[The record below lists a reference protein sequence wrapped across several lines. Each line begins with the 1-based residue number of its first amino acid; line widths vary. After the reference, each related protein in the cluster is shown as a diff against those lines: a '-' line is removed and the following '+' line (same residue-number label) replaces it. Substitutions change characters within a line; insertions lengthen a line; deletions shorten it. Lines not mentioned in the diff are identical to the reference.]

1 MHCEYRII
9 GKNGR
14 VIWIHEE
21 AEALADDG
29 GRPLYLQGVMYDVT
43 EQKNA
48 EAQLVKALD
57 TEKEAATR
65 LRALH
70 EMQNSFLQA
79 VSHDL
84 RTPLTSILGCALTLE
99 SSLDKEQISRED
111 EHDLVGRIATNA
123 RKLHRLLTNL
133 LDLDRMSRGIVA
145 PNRDDVDVTQ
155 ILSSVL
161 EESSTESHPIEP
173 HVRESGARLRRRRP
187 GRADR
192 REPRGERDPL
202 HARRHADLGACHRA
216 RPRAC
221 SSSWRMPGPGSPR
234 SSETRSS
241 SRSVRAT
248 RS

>member
-1 MHCEYRII
+1 MQCEYRII

-21 AEALADDG
+21 AEALSDDG
-29 GRPLYLQGVMYDVT
+29 GRPVYLQGVMYDVT

-65 LRALH
+65 LRSLH

-99 SSLDKEQISRED
+99 GSLDNGQISRED

-145 PNRDDVDVTQ
+145 PNRNDVDVTQ

-161 EESSTESHPIEP
+161 EESATDTHPIELTTGERV
-173 HVRESGARLRRRRP
+173 HAYIDAAQVERIVENLVA
-187 GRADR
+187 
-192 REPRGERDPL
+192 ERDPL
-202 HARRHADLGACHRA
+202 HARRHADLGPCDRRRA
-216 RPRAC
+216 RAC
-221 SSSWRMPGPGSPR
+221 
-234 SSETRSS
+234 
-241 SRSVRAT
+241 
-248 RS
+248 